1 MKVLIRFLLVFSLLF
16 AAAKPSFAVVQ
27 CRGTV
32 STTFPTCDESYVW
45 VCAVQVGDVCHFW
58 VEDWSCTSGSSS
70 SNDACSWVSG
80 VCLGQEP
87 QGVSCNTSTGRCVSN
102 NCPGGSGNTCPS
114 TSGCW
119 TCDDAVC
126 QSGTTSCSTPCGST
140 TESCRC
146 TNLCGGT
153 NIWTRTVGCNECED
167 CFPACGQARDCGG
180 TCANTDAVIA
190 APTIISPNGSD
201 VNPTLIA
208 GNAPQAVTLSWNAV
222 TNAES
227 YVVGLYNSAGTL
239 IWNPSGI
246 TSTSITTAALSSGV
260 YYWGVRAVNDTCTV
274 GQTSGLSAL
283 GYFRINSSP
292 TITNLVI
299 RNSDGTAVAVETGN
313 RNHICQSS
321 FTSATQARQ
330 VRFEATLTDADGWAD
345 IASAQLQWNGST
357 YNLNLAAGSGTS
369 RLGTVMVD
377 YTGVN
382 NGRVYMINGIAN
394 DPYTSSGWVAMNR
407 SWKVWDCQVPVMG
420 TVYDGSAGQ
429 ACNNTGFTV
438 LAGANMGLSR
448 LIYDGNA
455 DVEMTLNPP
464 ANYGTNNVIWGQNY
478 LPLFNNGSVANPEG
492 DLAATG
498 RFTRIIDLG
507 VGTTACPSAQFNIGN
522 NISAYSANPRAQ
534 IDFSFIQDQLSW
546 FQVSGGGVRAANAL
560 RSGVPVT
567 ADVTN
572 RALSLA
578 QVLASNGF
586 VSFSTYTN
594 TNGFNDNSAFGIPNN
609 WWKDRD
615 LLPNEPFNYQ
625 YFYSNYW
632 ERLGLGKTGT
642 SWDQRPARGVFLVNG
657 NLNINSDFVLAG
669 GEFFMVVSSGSIT
682 IDPTVNRLDGVYIAD
697 VDISGGGLVTNQL
710 LINGM
715 LYARG
720 NIRFN
725 RSFSDASQNNTVPAV
740 LVNYQPELIFTM
752 PPSLTRVMS
761 GWREE

>member
-1 MKVLIRFLLVFSLLF
+1 MFRKIIFILSFFGIFLFSKF
-16 AAAKPSFAVVQ
+16 EVKAAVQ
-27 CRGTV
+27 CRGSSGTYTY
-32 STTFPTCDESYVW
+32 TTCSENFTWHW
-45 VCAVQVGDVCHFW
+45 VCSETTHSAPSTSCSYILGICAYCHMYD
-58 VEDWSCTSGSSS
+58 ETCGS
-70 SNDACSWVSG
+70 DGRCS
-80 VCLGQEP
+80 
-87 QGVSCNTSTGRCVSN
+87 STGAT
-102 NCPGGSGNTCPS
+102 GGGCSLGFLS

-119 TCDDAVC
+119 TCEDANC
-126 QSGTTSCSTPCGST
+126 ASGYTQSQDCGST
-140 TESCRC
+140 TVNWSCYAS
-146 TNLCGGT
+146 CG
-153 NIWTRTVGCNECED
+153 NYRTGSFSAACRECED
-167 CFPACGQARDCGG
+167 CVPACGQARDCGG
-180 TCANTDAVIA
+180 TCANTDAVIT
-190 APTIISPNGSD
+190 APTIISPNGTD
-201 VNPTLIA
+201 VSPTLIA
-208 GNAPQAVTLSWNAV
+208 GNAPRAVTLSWNAV
-222 TNAES
+222 INAES
-227 YVVGLYNSAGTL
+227 YVVGLYDSAGTL

-246 TSTSITTAALSSGV
+246 TTTSVTTAALASGV
-260 YYWGVRAVNDTCTV
+260 YHWRVRAVNDTCTV
-274 GQTSGLSAL
+274 GQTSDPSAW
-283 GYFRINSSP
+283 GYFRINSAP

-299 RNSDGTAVAVETGN
+299 RNSNGTAVAVETGN

-321 FTSATQARQ
+321 FTTASQPRQ

-345 IASAQLQWNGST
+345 ITSAQLQWNGAT
-357 YNLNLAAGSGTS
+357 YNLALAAGSGTS
-369 RLGTVMVD
+369 RLGTVMMD

-382 NGRVYMINGIAN
+382 NGGVYIINGIVS
-394 DPYTSSGWVAMNR
+394 DPYVNSGWVSMNR

-507 VGTTACPSAQFNIGN
+507 VGITTCPSAQFNIGN
-522 NISAYSANPRAQ
+522 NVSAYSANPQAQ
-534 IDFSFIQDQLSW
+534 IDFSFIRDQLSW

-567 ADVTN
+567 APVAS
-572 RALSLA
+572 RALSLG
-578 QVLASNGF
+578 QILASNGF

-594 TNGFNDNSAFGIPNN
+594 TNGFNDNSAFGTPNN
-609 WWKDRD
+609 WWKDMD

-632 ERLGLGKTGT
+632 QRLGLGTTGT
-642 SWDQRPARGVFLVNG
+642 SWSQRPANGVFLVNG
-657 NLNINSDFVLAG
+657 NLTIDSDFVLAAG
-669 GEFFMVVSSGSIT
+669 QFFMVVSSGSIT
-682 IDPTVNRLDGVYIAD
+682 IDPAVNRLDGVYIAD
-697 VDISGGGLVTNQL
+697 VNISGGGQSANQL
-710 LINGM
+710 QINGM

-725 RSFSDASQNNTVPAV
+725 RSFSDATQNNTVPAV
-740 LVNYQPELIFTM
+740 IINYRPELVFTM